1 MKNAIKAISLF
12 LAMAM
17 FLCVLPLT
25 GFAVNA
31 GDTFAPDMIKWGTQ
45 NNNGWYFMYQNAGG
59 QYNELTYRDNT
70 ASIAWQ
76 RNNFAFDPNEM
87 NEMLFISKSSF
98 FTGENGSKPVYA
110 FKAPQGGQVEL
121 TVLTHGTADMHLEI
135 LRNSESL
142 KSITFNTTGSE
153 AGFTRTVLNVDVKEG
168 TWLYLMGSTT
178 GASREGWVKDYSVKY
193 LSVNNEKEDTSQTP
207 LYTPDLS
214 KWGIQNNN
222 GWYYMHKGL
231 DGTYAQTAYW
241 DNTATID
248 WQRNRFA
255 SNPDKDFE
263 MYFIGQQRFF
273 VGELGTKPTY
283 AFQCPHG
290 GKVELTVL
298 THGLPGLSM
307 EVYQNQTKI
316 DTISFTTTGEFAGF
330 TKNVFTLNVKGG
342 TWLYL
347 VGGGDGVNRE
357 GFVNYYG
364 VRYLT
369 VTQEQE
375 EKPKEEEIY
384 AADVTN
390 NWGKQNNNNWYF
402 SYLDK
407 SDNLFRKLAF
417 VRADNMFEGPAEG
430 GYEYLLIKELEMHPS
445 VKGNPAKV
453 FSCPHGG
460 KVELSIQA
468 WMQNAIMSP
477 TGTGLAVYHNG
488 VKIWPADRD
497 YHKLNNDVFIQNLQ
511 IDVAKG
517 DDLAVVIDALEEN
530 NSFDAT
536 NVRTSVKYLS
546 SNNAVRT
553 EWPEYPREEAPTVPT
568 TPTTPTPPPTEPSE
582 PGESTEQPSQNPS
595 EPSQNSTE
603 PQAAEPADNG
613 SWWIILVVVIVV
625 AVAATAGVLLLK
637 KKKTD

>member
-1 MKNAIKAISLF
+1 MKNAVKAISLF
-12 LAMAM
+12 LVFAL
-17 FLCVLPLT
+17 FLCALPLT
-25 GFAVNA
+25 GNAAKA
-31 GDTFAPDMIKWGTQ
+31 GDVFTPDAAKWGTQ
-45 NNNGWYFMYQNAGG
+45 DNNGWYYMYKNAGD
-59 QYNELTYRDNT
+59 QYNELPYWNNT
-70 ASIAWQ
+70 ASINWQ
-76 RNNFAFDPNEM
+76 RNNFAFNPNEM
-87 NEMLFISKSSF
+87 NEMLFISQTSF

-121 TVLTHGTADMHLEI
+121 TVLTHGTADMHMEI
-135 LRNSESL
+135 FRNDESL
-142 KSITFNTTGSE
+142 QKIDFTTTGSE

-168 TWLYLMGSTT
+168 TWLYLVGSTT
-178 GASREGWVKDYSVKY
+178 GAAREGWVKNYSVKY
-193 LSVNNEKEDTSQTP
+193 LSVNNEKEDASQNP
-207 LYTPDLS
+207 LYVPDLS
-214 KWGIQNNN
+214 KWGTQNNN

-231 DGTYAQTAYW
+231 DGTYAQTAFW
-241 DNTATID
+241 NNSATID
-248 WQRNRFA
+248 WQRNNFA

-263 MYFIGQQRFF
+263 MYFIGQLRFF
-273 VGELGTKPTY
+273 VGELGTRPAY
-283 AFQCPHG
+283 GFLCPHG

-298 THGLPGLSM
+298 THGLPGLYM
-307 EVYQNQTKI
+307 DVFQNQTKVG
-316 DTISFTTTGEFAGF
+316 TVNFTTTGEFAGF
-330 TKNVFTLNVKGG
+330 SKTVFTLDVKAG

-347 VGGGDGVNRE
+347 VGGGNGTNRE
-357 GFVNYYG
+357 GFINHYG
-364 VRYLT
+364 VKYLT

-384 AADVTN
+384 APDVTN

-417 VRADNMFEGPAEG
+417 VRSDNWFEGPAEG

-445 VKGNPAKV
+445 VKGSPAKV

-460 KVELSIQA
+460 KIELSIQA
-468 WMQNAIMSP
+468 WMQNAVMSP

-488 VKIWPADRD
+488 VKIWPADKD
-497 YHKLNNDVFIQNLQ
+497 FYKLNSDVYLQSLQ

-517 DDLAVVIDALEEN
+517 DDVAVVIDALEEN

-553 EWPEYPREEAPTVPT
+553 EWPEYPKEEAPTVPT
-568 TPTTPTPPPTEPSE
+568 TPPAPPTEPSE

-595 EPSQNSTE
+595 EPSQNPTE
-603 PQAAEPADNG
+603 PQTAEPADNG
-613 SWWIILVVVIVV
+613 SWWIILVVIVV
-625 AVAATAGVLLLK
+625 VAAATACVLLLK
-637 KKKTD
+637 KKKVD